1 MCVRSLP
8 LGASEKL
15 TKIISR
21 ELALKAEDVSNF
33 FYVCVLAQ
41 CSDKEEKR
49 FLPALNLY
57 VTSSRLFFPEE
68 TLLA

>member
-33 FYVCVLAQ
+33 FMFV